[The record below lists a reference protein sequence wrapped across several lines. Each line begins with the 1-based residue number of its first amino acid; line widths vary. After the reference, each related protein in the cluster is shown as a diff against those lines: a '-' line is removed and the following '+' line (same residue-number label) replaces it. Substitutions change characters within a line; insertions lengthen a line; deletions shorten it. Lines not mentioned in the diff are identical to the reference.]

1 MGAHVRVFCL
11 YNGVAPPDLSADD
24 GFLCPTRALSLA
36 RSGDGGRDSAP
47 TRRDRARIHPQGR
60 RAGAGPRRETAS
72 RERCTRGLR
81 AAEQRIPLRAAQ
93 GSAIGE
99 RSALVRL
106 SLVPKEQDY
115 FRMFSELAANLDAA
129 AQLLV
134 KFMEGGDRKSIA
146 AAILEHEH
154 VGDNIVHDI
163 VRRLNKS
170 FITPIDRED
179 IYDLV
184 ATTDEILDSI
194 EEVTGKVQIYRVD
207 EIMPFALQ
215 QAQIIAKATPILREC
230 MDNLEK
236 PKGLDERIIAIN
248 SLENDGDRIEREALE
263 SLFERDTKCTDI
275 IKWKDLYETLERAID
290 ECEHVAN
297 VIESIV
303 LKHN

>member
-1 MGAHVRVFCL
+1 MK
-11 YNGVAPPDLSADD
+11 
-24 GFLCPTRALSLA
+24 
-36 RSGDGGRDSAP
+36 
-47 TRRDRARIHPQGR
+47 
-60 RAGAGPRRETAS
+60 
-72 RERCTRGLR
+72 
-81 AAEQRIPLRAAQ
+81 
-93 GSAIGE
+93 
-99 RSALVRL
+99 L
-106 SLVPKEQDY
+106 SLVPKEHDY

-134 KFMEGGDRKSIA
+134 KFMNDGDRQSIA

-154 VGDNIVHDI
+154 VGDKIVHDI

-184 ATTDEILDSI
+184 ATADEILDSI
-194 EEVTGKVQIYRVD
+194 EEAAGLMIIYRVGEATD
-207 EIMPFALQ
+207 YARR
-215 QAQIIAKATPILREC
+215 QAEVIAKATPILREC

-236 PKGLDERIIAIN
+236 PKGLVERIIAVN
-248 SLENDGDRIEREALE
+248 SLENDGDRIEREAIA
-263 SLFERDTKCTDI
+263 SLFDGDTKCTDI
-275 IKWKDLYETLERAID
+275 IKWKDIYETLESAID

>member
-1 MGAHVRVFCL
+1 VK
-11 YNGVAPPDLSADD
+11 
-24 GFLCPTRALSLA
+24 
-36 RSGDGGRDSAP
+36 
-47 TRRDRARIHPQGR
+47 
-60 RAGAGPRRETAS
+60 
-72 RERCTRGLR
+72 
-81 AAEQRIPLRAAQ
+81 
-93 GSAIGE
+93 
-99 RSALVRL
+99 L
-106 SLVPKEQDY
+106 SLVPKDHDY
-115 FRMFSELAANLDAA
+115 FRLFAEQAANLDAA

-134 KFMEGGDRKSIA
+134 KFMNDGDRQSIA

-154 VGDNIVHDI
+154 VGDKIVHDI

-184 ATTDEILDSI
+184 ATSDEVLDSI
-194 EEVTGKVQIYRVD
+194 EEAVGLVLIYRVD
-207 EIMPFALQ
+207 DITSFARR
-215 QAQIIAKATPILREC
+215 QAEVIARATPILREC

-248 SLENDGDRIEREALE
+248 SLENDGDRIEREAIA
-263 SLFERDTKCTDI
+263 SLFEGDTKCTDI
-275 IKWKDLYETLERAID
+275 IKWKDIYETLESAID

>member
-1 MGAHVRVFCL
+1 MK
-11 YNGVAPPDLSADD
+11 
-24 GFLCPTRALSLA
+24 
-36 RSGDGGRDSAP
+36 
-47 TRRDRARIHPQGR
+47 
-60 RAGAGPRRETAS
+60 
-72 RERCTRGLR
+72 
-81 AAEQRIPLRAAQ
+81 
-93 GSAIGE
+93 
-99 RSALVRL
+99 L
-106 SLVPKEQDY
+106 SLVPKEHDY

-134 KFMEGGDRKSIA
+134 KFMNDGDRQSIA

-154 VGDNIVHDI
+154 VGDKIVHDI

-184 ATTDEILDSI
+184 ATADEILDSI
-194 EEVTGKVQIYRVD
+194 EEAAGLMIVYRIGEATD
-207 EIMPFALQ
+207 YARR
-215 QAQIIAKATPILREC
+215 QAEVIAKATPILREC

-236 PKGLDERIIAIN
+236 PKGLVERIIAVN
-248 SLENDGDRIEREALE
+248 SLENDGDRIEREAIA
-263 SLFERDTKCTDI
+263 SLFDGDTKCTDI
-275 IKWKDLYETLERAID
+275 IKWKDIYETLESAID

>member
-1 MGAHVRVFCL
+1 M
-11 YNGVAPPDLSADD
+11 
-24 GFLCPTRALSLA
+24 
-36 RSGDGGRDSAP
+36 
-47 TRRDRARIHPQGR
+47 
-60 RAGAGPRRETAS
+60 
-72 RERCTRGLR
+72 
-81 AAEQRIPLRAAQ
+81 
-93 GSAIGE
+93 
-99 RSALVRL
+99 RL
-106 SLVPKEQDY
+106 SLVPKEHDY

-134 KFMEGGDRKSIA
+134 KFMNDGDRQSIA

-154 VGDNIVHDI
+154 VGDKIVHDI
-163 VRRLNKS
+163 IRKLNKS

-184 ATTDEILDSI
+184 ATTDEVLDNV
-194 EEVTGKVQIYRVD
+194 EEAADMTMLYRVG
-207 EIMPFALQ
+207 EITSFARR
-215 QAQIIAKATPILREC
+215 QAEVIAKATPLLKEC

-248 SLENDGDRIEREALE
+248 SLENDGDRIEREAMA
-263 SLFERDTKCTDI
+263 SLFDGDMKCTEI
-275 IKWKDLYETLERAID
+275 IKWKDIYECLEAAID